1 MAAPGVTNNVRGTRW
16 SSVPVWSYVVI
27 QGMLLGTALLAH
39 RPFGTIAS
47 YLIGLTGTV
56 ALTVSVLWRRP
67 APLSAWRL
75 MVTGAWVVMLAAGTM
90 ALIYRSKD
98 DVIIDAV
105 LAALVAFASYPLFAI
120 GLARVSGVSPSA
132 KWAGWADVLDA
143 TMTALAAYLLLWVFM
158 VAPSVGREPLVVLG
172 AAVFP
177 IGVLLVFATGW
188 RLILAGGLRE
198 PPTTLLILGLFALL
212 AASFAVLLPALATTT
227 AQGGIVGRLLW
238 GVYGIGLGAAG
249 VHPALTRPSPKKHTR
264 STESSPWRIALFAVL
279 ALIPP
284 LVWAIELHRHGANH
298 GTSPFLI
305 PAGASALFLLLLVAR
320 LGLIAKV
327 AQRRAVELA
336 QRSAALAAAVSRQE
350 QLQRQL
356 TYRAQH
362 DPLTGLA
369 NRDVLAERMEW
380 ALARHGGNGG
390 HALLLLDLD
399 GFKDIND
406 TLGHPVGDELLIE
419 VSRRL
424 LDVAPPD
431 ATVVRLGG
439 DEFAVL
445 LQNTEPDEALRYAE
459 SFVAARRQ
467 TYGVSERQLFLTTSV
482 GVLTTDVYPAPPSPT
497 EALRDADL
505 ALYAAKAE
513 GKNRVVVFHPDLRTA
528 RLDHTQISAGLR
540 HALARDEFVL
550 HYQPVIDLETQ
561 TIDGVEALLRWRRPD
576 GSLAAPANFIPVAED
591 TGLIVPIGAWVLH
604 QACHDVR
611 DWYHQH
617 HVSVAVNVS
626 GRQFDEESFAD
637 CVLAA
642 LSEADLP
649 GKALIIEITESNLVA
664 TSRTD
669 ALYGQLQR
677 LRARGVRVAIDDF
690 GTGYSSL
697 SYVAKLPID
706 IVKLDKTLTHARS
719 STGVLSHDWAFTR
732 AILQL
737 IDSLHMVAVA
747 EGVETKEQAEALHA
761 LGCQFMQGYYF
772 SRPVPANVIDQT
784 LAVSNSLLAM
794 HAAVQPDTAG
804 RGSR

>member
-1 MAAPGVTNNVRGTRW
+1 MPTWRCTRRRRRVRTGSWSSTRTCVPPAWITPRSAPG
-16 SSVPVWSYVVI
+16 
-27 QGMLLGTALLAH
+27 
-39 RPFGTIAS
+39 FGT
-47 YLIGLTGTV
+47 L
-56 ALTVSVLWRRP
+56 
-67 APLSAWRL
+67 AW
-75 MVTGAWVVMLAAGTM
+75 
-90 ALIYRSKD
+90 
-98 DVIIDAV
+98 
-105 LAALVAFASYPLFAI
+105 
-120 GLARVSGVSPSA
+120 
-132 KWAGWADVLDA
+132 
-143 TMTALAAYLLLWVFM
+143 
-158 VAPSVGREPLVVLG
+158 
-172 AAVFP
+172 
-177 IGVLLVFATGW
+177 
-188 RLILAGGLRE
+188 
-198 PPTTLLILGLFALL
+198 
-212 AASFAVLLPALATTT
+212 
-227 AQGGIVGRLLW
+227 
-238 GVYGIGLGAAG
+238 
-249 VHPALTRPSPKKHTR
+249 
-264 STESSPWRIALFAVL
+264 
-279 ALIPP
+279 
-284 LVWAIELHRHGANH
+284 N
-298 GTSPFLI
+298 
-305 PAGASALFLLLLVAR
+305 
-320 LGLIAKV
+320 
-327 AQRRAVELA
+327 
-336 QRSAALAAAVSRQE
+336 
-350 QLQRQL
+350 
-356 TYRAQH
+356 
-362 DPLTGLA
+362 
-369 NRDVLAERMEW
+369 
-380 ALARHGGNGG
+380 
-390 HALLLLDLD
+390 
-399 GFKDIND
+399 
-406 TLGHPVGDELLIE
+406 
-419 VSRRL
+419 
-424 LDVAPPD
+424 
-431 ATVVRLGG
+431 
-439 DEFAVL
+439 
-445 LQNTEPDEALRYAE
+445 
-459 SFVAARRQ
+459 
-467 TYGVSERQLFLTTSV
+467 
-482 GVLTTDVYPAPPSPT
+482 
-497 EALRDADL
+497 
-505 ALYAAKAE
+505 
-513 GKNRVVVFHPDLRTA
+513 
-528 RLDHTQISAGLR
+528 
-540 HALARDEFVL
+540 EFVL